1 MGLFDKEY
9 KFVGKHATYCRYL
22 KDEGIIKTFREVY
35 LISTAVGYLNNA
47 TSPVDKEEKVQE
59 ASILPSELMQQ
70 KDNLTFLYRIIMLT
84 REVPGYSIDDYKNR
98 AFRDDVDDENPEK
111 VKENMELFNSY
122 SRAGVEILYDIFKDG
137 TNRKDYAN
145 QLNTFL
151 TNFCMDINLI
161 QDDEEDT
168 F

>member
-9 KFVGKHATYCRYL
+9 KFFGKHATYCRFL

-35 LISTAVGYLNNA
+35 LISTVIGFLNN
-47 TSPVDKEEKVQE
+47 TCSPIDKEEKVQE

-84 REVPGYSIDDYKNR
+84 KEDDGFSIDDYKNR

-111 VKENMELFNSY
+111 VKKNMELFNSY
-122 SRAGVEILYDIFKDG
+122 SRAGVEILYDKFKDG
-137 TNRKDYAN
+137 TNKKDYAN
-145 QLNTFL
+145 ILNQFL
-151 TNFCMDINLI
+151 TEFCTDTTLI
-161 QDDEEDT
+161 LDEEDD